1 LYGLNSVQKSD
12 DTIYVR
18 QGNNNKSKV
27 EGMSIKVTGTPQ
39 FRPNTEQGKRV
50 KKSGPDFED
59 ALKKVES
66 PKSNENSDSVKI
78 SGNSKITQ
86 NGYQPPVFKGQEAL
100 LEKASLTDLKA
111 LSSKVLQSEEE
122 INLRVQEIKDLID
135 RGGAKAYLDSIDS
148 EKVADRLLNSGVLD
162 DIV

>member
-1 LYGLNSVQKSD
+1 
-12 DTIYVR
+12 
-18 QGNNNKSKV
+18 
-27 EGMSIKVTGTPQ
+27 MSIKVTGTPQ
-39 FRPNTEQGKRV
+39 FRPTSEQSKRV
-50 KKSGPDFED
+50 KKNGPDFED
-59 ALKKVES
+59 ALKKAEP

-78 SGNSKITQ
+78 SGNPRITQ
-86 NGYQPPVFKGQEAL
+86 NGYQAPISRGQEAL
-100 LEKASLTDLKA
+100 LEKAGLTDLKA
-111 LSSKVLQSEEE
+111 LSSKVIQSEEE

>member
-1 LYGLNSVQKSD
+1 MGELKPAQKSD
-12 DTIYVR
+12 DTILVR
-18 QGNNNKSKV
+18 QGNNNKPKV

-39 FRPNTEQGKRV
+39 FRPTSEQSKRV
-50 KKSGPDFED
+50 KKNGPDFED
-59 ALKKVES
+59 ALKKAEP

-78 SGNSKITQ
+78 SGNPTITQ
-86 NGYQPPVFKGQEAL
+86 NGYQALISRGQEAL
-100 LEKASLTDLKA
+100 LEKAGLTDLKA